1 MQWKY
6 YTFYG
11 YWVFFQVEAF
21 QFSKF
26 HEDMSKLDKSN
37 LRETWAWHSRFQKV
51 LNSRKVCW
59 NNFLTSQWLILLY
72 YFYQKILKEK
82 TAILENIMHIFFTFF
97 GITISLY
104 KKACLHNLCMNHA
117 LLDHESDRLSW
128 TSTTLLK
135 VCLENQVSCTW
146 LIILK

>member
-1 MQWKY
+1 MPHRRGNGLCSENIY

-37 LRETWAWHSRFQKV
+37 LKETWAWHSRFQKV

-82 TAILENIMHIFFTFF
+82 TAILENIVHIFFTFF
-97 GITISLY
+97 GITIYLY
-104 KKACLHNLCMNHA
+104 IKKHVCIIYAWIMHCWIMNRIVY
-117 LLDHESDRLSW
+117 HELA
-128 TSTTLLK
+128 
-135 VCLENQVSCTW
+135 QPF
-146 LIILK
+146 